1 MNPRGPKVVA
11 LGGGHGLYAS
21 LSALRRVTDAL
32 TAVVTVA
39 DDGGSSGRLRR
50 ELGVMPPGDLRMA
63 LAALCGDDEWGQTWR
78 DVVQHRF
85 RSEGALHDH
94 AVGNLLIVALWELF
108 GQSAPEAVPNAPTG
122 PSAAGTPATTATGA
136 GGAPAGAA
144 SVGAVPFGGP
154 SGGGAAVGGPGVVAG
169 LDWVGRL
176 LGAHGRVLP
185 MASVPLD
192 IVADVR
198 GGDPA
203 CPGEVVKVRGQVAC
217 AKTPGTVEGISLIPS
232 DPPACPEALAAI
244 EDADWVV
251 FGPGS
256 WFTSV
261 LPHLKVPELARA
273 LRRTS
278 ARRAVA
284 LNLAPQPGETDD
296 FSPQNH
302 LEVLQAHAPD
312 LQIDVVLADRG
323 VVDEPDALEKAVG
336 DLGGRL
342 VLADVAAADGSPRHD
357 PALLAQAFVQIFAD

>member
-1 MNPRGPKVVA
+1 MTSPTRGSDRVVA

-21 LSALRRVTDAL
+21 LSALRRVTDRL

-50 ELGVMPPGDLRMA
+50 ELGVLPPGDLRMA
-63 LAALCGDDEWGQTWR
+63 LAALCGDDEWGQTWSR
-78 DVVQHRF
+78 VVQHRF
-85 RSEGALHDH
+85 RSQGDLHEH
-94 AVGNLLIVALWELF
+94 AVGNLLIVALWELL
-108 GQSAPEAVPNAPTG
+108 GDD
-122 PSAAGTPATTATGA
+122 AAGPMS
-136 GGAPAGAA
+136 A
-144 SVGAVPFGGP
+144 SG
-154 SGGGAAVGGPGVVAG
+154 STVAG

-176 LGAHGRVLP
+176 LGAQGRVLP

-192 IVADVR
+192 IVAEVR
-198 GGDPA
+198 GADPA
-203 CPGEVVKVRGQVAC
+203 RPEETSQVRGQVAC
-217 AKTPGTVEGISLIPS
+217 AGTPGKVLSVSLVPP

-273 LRRTS
+273 LTRTR

-296 FSPQNH
+296 FSPQTH

-312 LQIDVVLADRG
+312 LRIDVVLADRG
-323 VVDEPDALEKAVG
+323 VVEDTDALDKAVRM
-336 DLGGRL
+336 LGGRL
-342 VLADVAAADGSPRHD
+342 ELADVAAADGTPRHD
-357 PALLAQAFVQIFAD
+357 PARLAQAFAQIFR